1 MRRYLALDVGC
12 LECGETT
19 SVVGLYDT
27 ETEARAALQ
36 HAENAQQQN
45 WTGQHDF
52 VSFDLQLILDRQEG
66 KSDRDDD

>member
-27 ETEARAALQ
+27 KAEADAALHRAA
-36 HAENAQQQN
+36 EEQN
-45 WTGQHDF
+45 KNWSGQHDF
-52 VSFDLQLILDRQEG
+52 VMFDLQLILDRQEG
-66 KSDRDDD
+66 NSDRDDD